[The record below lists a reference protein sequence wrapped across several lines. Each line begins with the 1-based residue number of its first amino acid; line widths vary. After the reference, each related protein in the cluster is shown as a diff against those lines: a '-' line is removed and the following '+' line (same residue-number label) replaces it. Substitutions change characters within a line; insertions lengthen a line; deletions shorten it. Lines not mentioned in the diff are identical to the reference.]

1 MASLAHYVLARRAR
15 HAADSIAAVAYFLKI
30 DGIVGDS
37 ADARH
42 KGEIEVESFSFG
54 VTQSASPGGGGSGGR
69 AGKPSFEDLN
79 VVTSFSRAS
88 PRLLEACATGRHLP
102 SAVLTARR
110 SGGKEQ
116 FEYMKL
122 TLSDVLVSAYRS
134 GAAGIEALVPTD
146 QFSLAYSKLQI
157 EHKAQSPS
165 GAAGDTTAAGFDV
178 TANQKL

>member
-1 MASLAHYVLARRAR
+1 M
-15 HAADSIAAVAYFLKI
+15 AYFLKI
-30 DGIVGDS
+30 DGIVGES
-37 ADARH
+37 TDAKH

-54 VTQSASPGGGGSGGR
+54 VTHSTSPGGGAGGSGG
-69 AGKPSFEDLN
+69 AGKAAFEDLN
-79 VVTSFSRAS
+79 VVTPFSRAG
-88 PRLLEACATGRHLP
+88 PRLLQACATGEHLR

-116 FEYMKL
+116 FEFMKL

-134 GAAGIEALVPTD
+134 GAAGAEAVIPSD

-165 GAAGDTTAAGFDV
+165 GGAGDSTVAGFDV
-178 TANQKL
+178 TRNQKL

>member
-1 MASLAHYVLARRAR
+1 MPGANR

-30 DGIVGDS
+30 DGIAGES
-37 ADARH
+37 TDAKH

-54 VTQSASPGGGGSGGR
+54 VTQSTSPGGGAGGG
-69 AGKPSFEDLN
+69 AGKASFEDLN
-79 VVTSFSRAS
+79 VVTPFSRAG
-88 PRLLEACATGRHLP
+88 PRLLQACATGEHLR

-116 FEYMKL
+116 FEFMQL
-122 TLSDVLVSAYRS
+122 TLSDVLVSASRS
-134 GAAGIEALVPTD
+134 GAAGAEAVIPSD

-165 GAAGDTTAAGFDV
+165 GGAGDSTVAGFDI
-178 TANQKL
+178 ARNQKL